1 VSFLLNRI
9 EKNLDNL
16 SEAERK
22 IGEYVLGHAE
32 LVPSMTTRELSV
44 KSGVSEASIV
54 RFCKSIGILS
64 FKTFKLELVKEL
76 TRTEPD
82 ITDFSILQKK
92 DTPYDLFQKV
102 TYVNKSAINSTLASL
117 DRKELVAAIDV
128 LKYAKRVIFHGV
140 GGSATAAYDGHY
152 KFTKLGYHTVMAH
165 DFHYLLSLI
174 PHLTKE
180 DVFIAVSTS
189 GKTKDVLELAQF
201 SKSKGATV
209 IAITNIDS
217 SPLYKAA
224 NIRLCTPVVEQD
236 FRIGSIS
243 SRMAQLNIIDTLYI
257 SLFHILGENVLQ
269 QYHEARAEAVR
280 LRR

>member
-1 VSFLLNRI
+1 MSFLLNRI

-22 IGEYVLGHAE
+22 IGEYVLGHPE

-54 RFCKSIGILS
+54 RFCKSIGIQS
-64 FKTFKLELVKEL
+64 FKTFKLELVKEI

-243 SRMAQLNIIDTLYI
+243 SRIAQLNIIDTLYI